1 MKKLLLLIYFLS
13 HNLMANELPDLGS
26 YTDTIISSVEEDKI
40 SKQIL
45 YQVNQNSAV
54 VHDIEID
61 DYLTGLGRR
70 LMTGTSIANRNIDFF
85 IINDSTINAF
95 AMLGGVIGV
104 HTGLFLAANSESE
117 LASVLGHE
125 IAHLTQK
132 HLPRIIAQQQRDS
145 YKTTLALAFA
155 LLLSRS
161 NPDLAAA
168 ASTVVNASVVQNTLD
183 FTRKHEKEADRE
195 GIKILDRA
203 GFDVRASID
212 FFKTMQRGNQ
222 FSEGAAPAFLRTHP
236 VTSDRISDIQ
246 NRLSEYP
253 YKQRMNSDNF
263 YYVKGKI
270 RAFLEDK
277 NTIINILEMNIKNKL
292 YINEAG
298 ERFALAYAYLRNN
311 MTIKARKELEH
322 LKKKKKLNPM
332 LLNLE
337 AIILI
342 QEGKK
347 REATQLYKKGLSMFP
362 SHRALV
368 YGLTEHYIRSSKT
381 NIAIDLLQDYLL
393 IYPEDPNLYELM
405 AKAQAEKG
413 KVLLQHENLAEAF
426 YYSYNIREAI
436 SLLDLAASAKD
447 GNFYEKSRV
456 ESRLKELKKE
466 WELFNKG
473 L

>member
-1 MKKLLLLIYFLS
+1 
-13 HNLMANELPDLGS
+13 MANELPELGS
-26 YTDTIISSVEEDKI
+26 YTDTIFSSVEEERI
-40 SKQIL
+40 SKKIL
-45 YQVNQNSAV
+45 YQVNQSSAV
-54 VHDIEID
+54 VQDIEID
-61 DYLTGLGRR
+61 DYLTSLGR
-70 LMTGTSIANRNIDFF
+70 LLITGTSLANQNIEFF
-85 IINDSTINAF
+85 ILNDSTINAF

-132 HLPRIIAQQQRDS
+132 HLPRIIAKQKRDS

-155 LLLSRS
+155 LLISRS

-168 ASTVVNASVVQNTLD
+168 TQTVVNASAVQNTLD
-183 FTRKHEKEADRE
+183 FTRKHEKEADSE

-222 FSEGAAPAFLRTHP
+222 FSQGAAPAFLRTHP

-253 YKQRMNSDNF
+253 YKQRIDSDNF

-270 RAFLEDK
+270 RAFLEEK
-277 NTIINILEMNIKNKL
+277 NTIVNILEANIKNKL

-311 MTIKARKELEH
+311 MIIKARRELENIKR
-322 LKKKKKLNPM
+322 KKIPNPM

-337 AIILI
+337 VIILI
-342 QEGKK
+342 QEGRKK
-347 REATQLYKKGLSMFP
+347 EATQFYKKSLSMFP

-368 YGLTEHYIRSSKT
+368 YGLAEHYIRLSKT
-381 NIAIDLLQDYLL
+381 TKAIDLLDDYLL
-393 IYPEDPNLYELM
+393 IYPEDSNLYELM
-405 AKAQAEKG
+405 AKAQAGEG

-426 YYSYNIREAI
+426 YYRYNIREAI
-436 SLLDLAASAKD
+436 TLLDLAARAKD

-456 ESRLKELKKE
+456 ESRLKELKRE
-466 WELFNKG
+466 WELFSKE

>member
-13 HNLMANELPDLGS
+13 HNLMANDLPELGS
-26 YTDTIISSVEEDKI
+26 YSDTIVSAVEEDKI

-45 YQVNQNSAV
+45 YQVNQSSSV
-54 VHDIEID
+54 VRDIEID
-61 DYLTGLGRR
+61 DYLTSLGR
-70 LMTGTSIANRNIDFF
+70 LLITGTSLANQNIEFF
-85 IINDSTINAF
+85 ILNDSTINAF

-132 HLPRIIAQQQRDS
+132 HLPRIIAKQKRDS

-155 LLLSRS
+155 LLISRS

-168 ASTVVNASVVQNTLD
+168 TQTVVNASAVQNTLD
-183 FTRKHEKEADRE
+183 FTRKHEKEADSE

-222 FSEGAAPAFLRTHP
+222 FSQGAAPAFLRTHP

-253 YKQRMNSDNF
+253 YKQRIDSDNF

-270 RAFLEDK
+270 RAFLEEK
-277 NTIINILEMNIKNKL
+277 NTIVNILEANIKNKL

-311 MTIKARKELEH
+311 MIIKARRELENIKR
-322 LKKKKKLNPM
+322 KKIPNPM

-337 AIILI
+337 VIILI
-342 QEGKK
+342 QEGRKK
-347 REATQLYKKGLSMFP
+347 EATQFYKKSLSMFP

-368 YGLTEHYIRSSKT
+368 YGLAEHYIRLSKT
-381 NIAIDLLQDYLL
+381 IKAIDLLDDYLL
-393 IYPEDPNLYELM
+393 IYPEDSNLYELM
-405 AKAQAEKG
+405 AKAQAGEG

-426 YYSYNIREAI
+426 YYRYNIREAI
-436 SLLDLAASAKD
+436 TLLDLAARAKD

-456 ESRLKELKKE
+456 ESRLKELKRE
-466 WELFNKG
+466 WELFSKE

>member
-1 MKKLLLLIYFLS
+1 
-13 HNLMANELPDLGS
+13 MANELPELGS
-26 YTDTIISSVEEDKI
+26 YTDTIFSSVEEERI
-40 SKQIL
+40 SKKIL
-45 YQVNQNSAV
+45 YQVNQSSAV
-54 VHDIEID
+54 VQDIEID
-61 DYLTGLGRR
+61 DYLTSLGR
-70 LMTGTSIANRNIDFF
+70 LLITGTSLANQNIEFF
-85 IINDSTINAF
+85 ILNDSTINAF

-132 HLPRIIAQQQRDS
+132 HLPRIIAKQKRDS

-155 LLLSRS
+155 LLISRS

-168 ASTVVNASVVQNTLD
+168 TQTVVNASAVQNTLD
-183 FTRKHEKEADRE
+183 FTRKHEKEADSE

-222 FSEGAAPAFLRTHP
+222 FSQGAAPAFLRTHP

-253 YKQRMNSDNF
+253 YKQRIDSDNF

-270 RAFLEDK
+270 RAFLEEK
-277 NTIINILEMNIKNKL
+277 NTIVNILEANIKNKL

-311 MTIKARKELEH
+311 MIIKARRELESIKR
-322 LKKKKKLNPM
+322 KKIPNPM

-337 AIILI
+337 VIILI
-342 QEGKK
+342 QEGRKK
-347 REATQLYKKGLSMFP
+347 EATQFYKKSLSMFP

-368 YGLTEHYIRSSKT
+368 YGLAEHYIRLSKT
-381 NIAIDLLQDYLL
+381 TKAIDLLDDYLL
-393 IYPEDPNLYELM
+393 IYPEDSNLYELM
-405 AKAQAEKG
+405 AKAQAGEG

-426 YYSYNIREAI
+426 YYRYNIREAI
-436 SLLDLAASAKD
+436 TLLDLAARAKD

-456 ESRLKELKKE
+456 VSRLKELKRE
-466 WELFNKG
+466 WELFSKE

>member
-1 MKKLLLLIYFLS
+1 
-13 HNLMANELPDLGS
+13 MANELPELGS
-26 YTDTIISSVEEDKI
+26 YTDTIFSSVEEERI
-40 SKQIL
+40 SKKIL
-45 YQVNQNSAV
+45 YQVNQSSAV
-54 VHDIEID
+54 VQDIEID
-61 DYLTGLGRR
+61 DYLTSLGR
-70 LMTGTSIANRNIDFF
+70 LLITGTSLANQNIEFF
-85 IINDSTINAF
+85 ILNDSTINAF

-132 HLPRIIAQQQRDS
+132 HLPRIIAKQKRDS

-155 LLLSRS
+155 LLISRS

-168 ASTVVNASVVQNTLD
+168 TQTVVNASAVQNTLD
-183 FTRKHEKEADRE
+183 FTRKHEKEADSE

-222 FSEGAAPAFLRTHP
+222 FSQGAAPAFLRTHP

-253 YKQRMNSDNF
+253 YKQRIDSDNF

-270 RAFLEDK
+270 RAFLEEK
-277 NTIINILEMNIKNKL
+277 NTIVNILEANIKNKL

-311 MTIKARKELEH
+311 MIIKARRELENIKR
-322 LKKKKKLNPM
+322 KKIPNPM

-337 AIILI
+337 VIILI
-342 QEGKK
+342 QEGRKK
-347 REATQLYKKGLSMFP
+347 EATQFYKKSLSMFP

-368 YGLTEHYIRSSKT
+368 YGLAEHYIRLSKT
-381 NIAIDLLQDYLL
+381 IKAIDLLDDYLL
-393 IYPEDPNLYELM
+393 IYPEDSNLYELM
-405 AKAQAEKG
+405 AKAQAGEG

-426 YYSYNIREAI
+426 YYRYNIREAI
-436 SLLDLAASAKD
+436 TLLDLAARAKD

-456 ESRLKELKKE
+456 ESRLKELKRE
-466 WELFNKG
+466 WELFSKE